1 MSSSS
6 TTDATEELFVDAAR
20 TSYRRL
26 KEWERQHPDATLGE
40 IEQKTR
46 EERRLLMGQLIPL
59 LLEDRRRDD
68 PQARPRCPKCGKRM
82 TLHDDGSVPVET
94 LEGRITLERPY
105 YYCRSCH
112 EGLFPPGPG
121 VASAGAQQ
129 RRGATRGGG
138 KRGGSVVL

>member
-1 MSSSS
+1 MTLS
-6 TTDATEELFVDAAR
+6 ATPDPEEQLFIEAAR

-40 IEQKTR
+40 IEVQTR
-46 EERRLLMGQLIPL
+46 HERRLLMGQLIPL
-59 LLEDRRRDD
+59 LLAERGRDD
-68 PQARPRCPKCGKRM
+68 LKARPRCSKCGKRM
-82 TLHDDGSVPVET
+82 TLQDDRSVPVET

-121 VASAGAQQ
+121 SASD
-129 RRGATRGGG
+129 R
-138 KRGGSVVL
+138 SDE

>member
-1 MSSSS
+1 MEDFRMTPSS
-6 TTDATEELFVDAAR
+6 TPDPEEQLFVDAAR
-20 TSYRRL
+20 TSYRHL

-68 PQARPRCPKCGKRM
+68 PRARPRCPTCGKRM
-82 TLHDDGSVPVET
+82 TLHDDRSVPVET

-105 YYCRSCH
+105 YHCRSCH
-112 EGLFPPGPG
+112 EGFFPPGPHA
-121 VASAGAQQ
+121 ASD
-129 RRGATRGGG
+129 RPDE
-138 KRGGSVVL
+138 

>member
-1 MSSSS
+1 MTGSS
-6 TTDATEELFVDAAR
+6 TADAEEQLFVDAAR

-26 KEWERQHPDATLGE
+26 KDWERHHPDATLGE

-59 LLEDRRRDD
+59 LLADRRRDD
-68 PQARPRCPKCGKRM
+68 PAARPRCPKCGKRM

-94 LEGRITLERPY
+94 LEAHITLERPY

-112 EGLFPPGPG
+112 EGLFPPGPDA
-121 VASAGAQQ
+121 ASD
-129 RRGATRGGG
+129 R
-138 KRGGSVVL
+138 SDE